1 MSIEN
6 FIPPIIGGTLIGLAA
21 VLMMWLNGRIL
32 GVSGFAGGLIA
43 RDSDDRLGRFLF
55 IAAIVLTGFVV
66 AMVQPAANPGALTK
80 DPFIL
85 IFAGLAVGFG
95 TRLGSGCTSGHG
107 VCGIARLSG
116 RSLTAT
122 IIFMLVAIVTVYL
135 TRHAFI

>member
-1 MSIEN
+1 MNLEA
-6 FIPPIIGGTLIGLAA
+6 FIPPIIGGCLIGLAA

-43 RDSDDRLGRFLF
+43 RHSDDRLGRLMFLVG
-55 IAAIVLTGFVV
+55 IIVTGAVV
-66 AMVQPAANPGALTK
+66 AKLAPHANPGALSSN
-80 DPFIL
+80 PLLLIL
-85 IFAGLAVGFG
+85 AGLAVGFG

-122 IIFMLVAIVTVYL
+122 IIFMAVAIVTVYI
-135 TRHAFI
+135 TRHLAA

>member
-1 MSIEN
+1 MNIET
-6 FIPPIIGGTLIGLAA
+6 FIPPIIGGSLIGLAA

-43 RDSDDRLGRFLF
+43 RQSDDRLGRLMF
-55 IAAIVLTGFVV
+55 IIGIVATGAVV
-66 AMVQPAANPGALTK
+66 ANIAPHANPGALSSN
-80 DPFIL
+80 PLLL
-85 IFAGLAVGFG
+85 IPAGLAVGFG

-122 IIFMLVAIVTVYL
+122 IIFMAVAIATVYL
-135 TRHAFI
+135 TRHIAI